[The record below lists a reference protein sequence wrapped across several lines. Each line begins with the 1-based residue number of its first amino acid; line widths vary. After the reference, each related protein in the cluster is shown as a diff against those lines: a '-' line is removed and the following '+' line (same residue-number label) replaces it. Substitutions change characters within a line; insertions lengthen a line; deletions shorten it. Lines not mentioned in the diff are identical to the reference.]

1 MSRSFLSVLLSFN
14 GGYVDTVGFI
24 ALAGLFT
31 AHVTGNFVTLG
42 ASIAVGSAGAL
53 AKVLAL
59 PLFCLVVALTRLA
72 SLRMQRHKWPVV
84 TILMSL
90 KLALLVV
97 VAALAVVWGPVV
109 DQGGALALA
118 MGLLMVTAMAVQNAF
133 HRVHMSKL
141 PPTTLMTGTTTQIML
156 DIADLV
162 DGGAG
167 GDRAAVIGRLRRM
180 GASLL
185 SFAVGCA
192 AAALAFLVSPV
203 WCFALPPLIVALGF
217 FALSEAEDPLQT
229 SKAG

>member
-42 ASIAVGSAGAL
+42 ASIAVGSGGAL

-72 SLRMQRHKWPVV
+72 SLRMERRKWPVV
-84 TILMSL
+84 GILMSL
-90 KLALLVV
+90 KLTLLII
-97 VAALAVVWGPVV
+97 VAALAGIWGPVV

-118 MGLLMVTAMAVQNAF
+118 IGLILVAAMAVQNAF
-133 HRVHMSKL
+133 HRVHMAKM

-162 DGGAG
+162 DGGIG
-167 GDRAAVIGRLRRM
+167 SNRAAVIERLRRM
-180 GASLL
+180 SASLL

-203 WCFALPPLIVALGF
+203 WCFALPPLVVALGF
-217 FALSEAEDPLQT
+217 LALSEAEKTPPAA
-229 SKAG
+229 KAG